1 MKGMERKS
9 SGETHSDPRLLSPAH
24 REFLGLYL
32 VATGELCWAENYVKT
47 KAFILEMLSATG

>member
-9 SGETHSDPRLLSPAH
+9 SGETHSDPRLSPAH

-32 VATGELCWAENYVKT
+32 VATGEFCWAENYVKT
-47 KAFILEMLSATG
+47 KAFILQMLSATV